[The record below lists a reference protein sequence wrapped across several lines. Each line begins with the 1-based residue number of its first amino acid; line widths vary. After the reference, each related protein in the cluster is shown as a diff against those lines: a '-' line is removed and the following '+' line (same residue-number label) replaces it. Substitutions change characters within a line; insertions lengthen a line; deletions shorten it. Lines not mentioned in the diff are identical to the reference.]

1 MTFLSLNSFFI
12 RSNIEL
18 QSKDEGSLC
27 HAFYQVG
34 VHLIMYFIQSM
45 TCQKMNG
52 EVRIS

>member
-1 MTFLSLNSFFI
+1 MTFLSCIFFI

-18 QSKDEGSLC
+18 QSKYERSLC
-27 HAFYQVG
+27 DAFYQVG
-34 VHLIMYFIQSM
+34 VHLIIYLQSM